1 MCIEYSLKNSDNSE
15 KETFKANAEVEAQL
29 FPHSQFVVELLP
41 SHWTLIGN
49 GTRNERYVISMPKA
63 QSPLDGSSDNEMLSA
78 YNETEE
84 AQVWLLFLYSPRC
97 GMSRAVVSFL
107 ELAAEHL
114 EGENIRT
121 GAYGCGIYGESLQES
136 KEKGFEG
143 WLSDP
148 ICKQFGRR
156 ETPNT
161 HVVVES
167 VNGYVD
173 EDGNITSFGGRALKF
188 RTFLAAAATGTAH
201 DGEML

>member
-1 MCIEYSLKNSDNSE
+1 
-15 KETFKANAEVEAQL
+15 
-29 FPHSQFVVELLP
+29 
-41 SHWTLIGN
+41 
-49 GTRNERYVISMPKA
+49 MPKE
-63 QSPLDGSSDNEMLSA
+63 QSSLNENKHSKSVDELS
-78 YNETEE
+78 TQGQTGE

-97 GMSRAVVSFL
+97 SMSRAVVSFL

-114 EGENIRT
+114 QGENIRT
-121 GAYGCGIYGESLQES
+121 GAYGCGIYGHSLQES
-136 KEKGFEG
+136 KQKGFEG

-173 EDGNITSFGGRALKF
+173 GDGNITSFGRRALKF
-188 RTFLAAAATGTAH
+188 RTFLAAAARGTAN
-201 DGEML
+201 DGECFFFFLPLLFFTCFNICSFLTFISRS